1 MQSVQSDFGKIW
13 LEVRAP
19 RSGPRGTGFIG
30 EAPSGNAPIGK

>member
-1 MQSVQSDFGKIW
+1 MQLTTIDSGEIS

-19 RSGPRGTGFIG
+19 RSGPRGTGFVG